1 MLNTDKNY
9 QLQKGEKG
17 ILLIVRE
24 SAASG
29 VKIEQLF
36 FELKQ
41 RNIIYEAEDIR
52 KLWAEASGNPEE
64 IAPLEKVQNYDYL
77 LDLQVSK
84 DKMRAILKI
93 YPALIEKPLKKEMI
107 YSFLREKGI
116 AFGLK
121 EELLPEILK
130 SRENYSEWLIAEG
143 KPSVNGIDAH
153 LEFYFQKEDPSLKPQ
168 ELENGRVDFYNLDLI
183 QIVEAGT
190 VLVERIPPTTGT
202 NGHNVLGGE
211 IKARPGKDLRLPLG
225 VNTEITEDD
234 TKLVAKITGH
244 VCFVHRK
251 VNVYPT
257 YEVKGNVDFNTGNI
271 KFPGNVIVRGSVLNT
286 FMVEAE
292 GDVEIYGN
300 LGGTVIAGG
309 NLQIRKGIVQG
320 KADVKGNIY
329 TRYIENAETYS
340 QASIFVGEAILH
352 STVKAVEKIEVAG
365 RRGLI
370 AGGRITAG
378 KEVSAKNIGAPMG
391 TTTILEVGYAP
402 DLIDEYKAVC
412 TQMTYLS
419 KDMEK
424 NIKIINTLEKMK
436 QEGNYSRQKQI
447 LHSQVLQTQNK
458 NKLEL
463 SELQERKND
472 LESCFGDLKEARVKV
487 LETIYCGVVLNMGK
501 HTVHIDEEK
510 RRTVFRL
517 EDYEI
522 RGFSM

>member
-190 VLVERIPPTTGT
+190 VLVERIPPTT
-202 NGHNVLGGE
+202 E
-211 IKARPGKDLRLPLG
+211 Q
-225 VNTEITEDD
+225 
-234 TKLVAKITGH
+234 
-244 VCFVHRK
+244 
-251 VNVYPT
+251 
-257 YEVKGNVDFNTGNI
+257 
-271 KFPGNVIVRGSVLNT
+271 
-286 FMVEAE
+286 M
-292 GDVEIYGN
+292 
-300 LGGTVIAGG
+300 
-309 NLQIRKGIVQG
+309 GIM
-320 KADVKGNIY
+320 
-329 TRYIENAETYS
+329 
-340 QASIFVGEAILH
+340 FW
-352 STVKAVEKIEVAG
+352 
-365 RRGLI
+365 
-370 AGGRITAG
+370 
-378 KEVSAKNIGAPMG
+378 
-391 TTTILEVGYAP
+391 
-402 DLIDEYKAVC
+402 
-412 TQMTYLS
+412 
-419 KDMEK
+419 
-424 NIKIINTLEKMK
+424 
-436 QEGNYSRQKQI
+436 
-447 LHSQVLQTQNK
+447 
-458 NKLEL
+458 
-463 SELQERKND
+463 
-472 LESCFGDLKEARVKV
+472 
-487 LETIYCGVVLNMGK
+487 
-501 HTVHIDEEK
+501 EEK
-510 RRTVFRL
+510 SRL
-517 EDYEI
+517 ALVRI
-522 RGFSM
+522 CVCP